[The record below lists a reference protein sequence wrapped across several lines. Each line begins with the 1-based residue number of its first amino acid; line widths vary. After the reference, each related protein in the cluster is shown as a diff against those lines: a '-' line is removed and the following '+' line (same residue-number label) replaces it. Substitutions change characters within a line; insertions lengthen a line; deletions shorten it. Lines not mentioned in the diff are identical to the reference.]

1 MWARCQDAL
10 LSEKAV
16 VIYCTTIWILKRK
29 ICLYVIEIFWKDTKG
44 TVNSGMPLKK
54 DTRDW
59 RSGRGKEIYFSLYSF
74 WCFLKKS
81 FFFYYVHAL
90 SFRLKRKCGGGGLK
104 TNKSPGFFWLLRL
117 LFLPCLQPGPAV
129 LTHRPLLSSM
139 PTPPQASITTSHRYL
154 KPISL
159 PWNTNASNLERRVS
173 FIAIREQTEFSWLW
187 VAR

>member
-1 MWARCQDAL
+1 MGDSVALMWARCQDAL

-90 SFRLKRKCGGGGLK
+90 SFRLKRKWGGWFKNKQIPRLFLASQATFSSLPAARSCRPDSQAASQLHAHPSPSIHYHLSQVLK
-104 TNKSPGFFWLLRL
+104 TY
-117 LFLPCLQPGPAV
+117 LFALKYKCL
-129 LTHRPLLSSM
+129 
-139 PTPPQASITTSHRYL
+139 
-154 KPISL
+154 
-159 PWNTNASNLERRVS
+159 
-173 FIAIREQTEFSWLW
+173 
-187 VAR
+187 